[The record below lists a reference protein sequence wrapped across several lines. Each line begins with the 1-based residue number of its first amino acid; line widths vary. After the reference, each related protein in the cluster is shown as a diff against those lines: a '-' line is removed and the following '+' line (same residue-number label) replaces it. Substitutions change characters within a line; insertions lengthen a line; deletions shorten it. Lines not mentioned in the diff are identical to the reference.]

1 MKKLK
6 ALLFVACILSST
18 LFVPLSVAS
27 FSRDVDILCYNN
39 GIERHIKISQ
49 EEAEYIS
56 EKLNEIGRY
65 GISSAEGVSITR
77 ELTSY
82 LRERNI
88 IDIPLFSPNIE
99 PKNKTLC
106 IPLNI
111 LCHVY
116 AIDAHEGYD
125 GALFAFPPV
134 LLLTFCLIV
143 ALLELIDPNSII
155 GNILLLVGDAIALK
169 ASTDQTYIFSNLIVF
184 GALGASITTNGLLG
198 NVFFWGIALLL
209 GFTGIKVK
217 NELFGFCLVATG
229 LY

>member
-6 ALLFVACILSST
+6 ALLFVVCILSST

-27 FSRDVDILCYNN
+27 FSKDVDILCYNN
-39 GIERHIKISQ
+39 GIERHVKISR
-49 EEAEYIS
+49 EEAEYIF
-56 EKLNEIGRY
+56 EKLNEMKRY
-65 GISSAEGVSITR
+65 GISSVEGVSTIR

-82 LRERNI
+82 LRGRNI
-88 IDIPLFSPNIE
+88 IDIPFFSPNIE
-99 PKNKTLC
+99 PKNETLC

-116 AIDAHEGYD
+116 AIDAHEGFD
-125 GALFAFPPV
+125 GALFAIPPI
-134 LLLTFCLIV
+134 LLLTFWLIV
-143 ALLELIDPNSII
+143 ALLELVDPNSII
-155 GNILLLVGDAIALK
+155 GNILLLVGYAIALK
-169 ASTDQTYIFSNLIVF
+169 ASIDQAYIFSNLLVF
-184 GALGASITTNGLLG
+184 GALGASISTNGLLG

-229 LY
+229 LH